1 MTSEPAAARASAARA
16 SAARASAARAS
27 AARASAARAS
37 AARASAAARVAAA
50 GPDAPMLAVSDLSV
64 SFTLGSAVAAR
75 LRHEARVLHAVD
87 GVDLEIGRGEALA
100 LVGESGSG
108 KSTLA
113 RALAGLIRPDRGE
126 IRLDGQVLPARR
138 SRADQRKIQMVF
150 QDPYSS
156 LNPRLTVGG
165 VLRELV
171 RVHHVVPR
179 DQVDAR
185 CRELLTLV
193 GLDEEALAAHP
204 RQFSGGQRQR
214 VAIARALALRP
225 ELLVADEPVSAL
237 DVSVQA
243 TILNLLQDLRAE
255 LGLTLL
261 LISHN
266 LAVVRHLCER
276 VAVMYLGRIIEV
288 APTETLFAA
297 PRHPYTA
304 GLLAAIPRMTFDD
317 EAEAGAAAVPGDPP
331 SPLRI
336 PSGCRF
342 RTRCPIAQPVCER
355 EDPALTVGTDPA
367 HSAACHF
374 AFTDQA

>member
-1 MTSEPAAARASAARA
+1 MTTPATTTDAAVLDPSVPLLDAR
-16 SAARASAARAS
+16 
-27 AARASAARAS
+27 
-37 AARASAAARVAAA
+37 
-50 GPDAPMLAVSDLSV
+50 DLAVSFS
-64 SFTLGSAVAAR
+64 LGSALVAR
-75 LRHEARVLHAVD
+75 LRHQENVLHAVD
-87 GVDLEIGRGEALA
+87 GVDLSIQRGEALA

-113 RALAGLIRPDRGE
+113 RALSGLQRPDRGE
-126 IRLDGQVLPARR
+126 IRLDGKLLPARR

-165 VLRELV
+165 MLHELL
-171 RVHHVVPR
+171 RVHHIVPPAE
-179 DQVDAR
+179 VESYT
-185 CRELLTLV
+185 RELLGLV
-193 GLDEEALAAHP
+193 GLTEEAVHAYP

-214 VAIARALALRP
+214 VAIARALALKP
-225 ELLVADEPVSAL
+225 ELLLADEPVSAL

-276 VAVMYLGRIIEV
+276 IAVMYLGRIIEI
-288 APTETLFAA
+288 APTETLFTN
-297 PRHPYTA
+297 PRHPYTQ
-304 GLLAAIPRMTFDD
+304 GLLAAIPRMTFHSEGD
-317 EAEAGAAAVPGDPP
+317 APAVKGDPP

-336 PSGCRF
+336 PGGCRF
-342 RTRCPIAQPVCER
+342 RTRCPIAQPICER
-355 EDPALTVGTDPA
+355 EDPGLTAGSDGQ
-367 HSAACHF
+367 HKAACHF
-374 AFTDQA
+374 AFTGAVPAPREPADAAGTAAEAE

>member
-1 MTSEPAAARASAARA
+1 VSAQPAAAPDL
-16 SAARASAARAS
+16 
-27 AARASAARAS
+27 
-37 AARASAAARVAAA
+37 VTPDPA
-50 GPDAPMLAVSDLSV
+50 GPLLDARDLSV
-64 SFTLGSAVAAR
+64 SFSLGSAIAAR
-75 LRHEARVLHAVD
+75 LRHEQRVLRAVD
-87 GVDLEIGRGEALA
+87 GVDLRIERGEALA

-113 RALAGLIRPDRGE
+113 RALAGLLPPDRGE
-126 IRLDGQVLPARR
+126 IRLDGRVLPTRR
-138 SRADQRKIQMVF
+138 SRSDQRKIQMVF

-156 LNPRLTVGG
+156 LNPRMTVGSM
-165 VLRELV
+165 LHELL
-171 RVHHVVPR
+171 RVHHVVRR
-179 DQVDAR
+179 DEVAAYT
-185 CRELLTLV
+185 RELLGMV
-193 GLDEEALAAHP
+193 GLSEEAVHAYP

-225 ELLVADEPVSAL
+225 ELLIADEPVSAL

-266 LAVVRHLCER
+266 LAVVRHLCDR

-304 GLLAAIPRMTFDD
+304 GLLAAIPRMTFTG
-317 EAEAGAAAVPGDPP
+317 EEGAPAVQGDPP

-336 PSGCRF
+336 PAGCRF
-342 RTRCPIAQPVCER
+342 RTRCPIAQPICEQ
-355 EDPALTVGTDPA
+355 EDPALLAADGDPA

-374 AFTDQA
+374 AHAAVPQPRSGATS

>member
-1 MTSEPAAARASAARA
+1 MSTQEAVTAEVQPPAGS
-16 SAARASAARAS
+16 
-27 AARASAARAS
+27 
-37 AARASAAARVAAA
+37 
-50 GPDAPMLAVSDLSV
+50 GPLLDVTGLSV
-64 SFTLGSAVAAR
+64 SFSLGSALLAR
-75 LRHEARVLHAVD
+75 MRQEANVLHAVD
-87 GVDLEIGRGEALA
+87 GVDLQIERGEALA

-113 RALAGLIRPDRGE
+113 RALAGLQRPDTGQ
-126 IRLDGQVLPARR
+126 IKMDGKLLPTRR

-156 LNPRLTVGG
+156 LNPRMTVGG
-165 VLRELV
+165 MLHELL
-171 RVHHVVPR
+171 RVHHIVAGNEVESYT
-179 DQVDAR
+179 
-185 CRELLTLV
+185 RELLGLV
-193 GLDEEALAAHP
+193 GLSEEAVHAYP

-214 VAIARALALRP
+214 VAIARALSLRP

-266 LAVVRHLCER
+266 LAVVRHLCDR

-288 APTETLFAA
+288 APTETLFAR

-304 GLLAAIPRMTFDD
+304 GLLAAIPRMTF
-317 EAEAGAAAVPGDPP
+317 AGDGGDAPAVQGDPP

-342 RTRCPIAQPVCER
+342 RTRCPLAQAICEQ
-355 EDPALTVGTDPA
+355 EDPALTSSASDPA

-374 AFTDQA
+374 AFATVPPPRASVEQASAGDAGADERTTP

>member
-1 MTSEPAAARASAARA
+1 MSRQPAATASVPPTDP
-16 SAARASAARAS
+16 S
-27 AARASAARAS
+27 
-37 AARASAAARVAAA
+37 V
-50 GPDAPMLAVSDLSV
+50 PMLDATDLSV
-64 SFTLGSAVAAR
+64 SFSLGSALVAR

-87 GVDLEIGRGEALA
+87 GVDMRIARGEALA

-113 RALAGLIRPDRGE
+113 RALAGLERPDRGE
-126 IRLDGQVLPARR
+126 IRLDGRVLPGRR
-138 SRADQRKIQMVF
+138 SRADQQKIQMVF

-156 LNPRLTVGG
+156 LNPRMTVGSM
-165 VLRELV
+165 LHELL
-171 RVHHVVPR
+171 RVHNVVPR
-179 DQVDAR
+179 GEVEAYT
-185 CRELLTLV
+185 RELLGLV
-193 GLDEEALAAHP
+193 GLTEEAVHAYP

-266 LAVVRHLCER
+266 LAVVRHLCDR
-276 VAVMYLGRIIEV
+276 IAVMYLGRIIEV

-297 PRHPYTA
+297 PQHPYTV
-304 GLLAAIPRMTFDD
+304 GLLAAIPRMTFAAEG
-317 EAEAGAAAVPGDPP
+317 EAPAVQGDPP

-336 PSGCRF
+336 PAGCRF
-342 RTRCPIAQPVCER
+342 RTRCPIAQPICEQ
-355 EDPALTVGTDPA
+355 EDPALRTSGGDPA

-374 AFTDQA
+374 AFVSVPQPRPAQGAPAGNLETAGQPAADLAGRDGATP

>member
-1 MTSEPAAARASAARA
+1 MSTQSAVTAD
-16 SAARASAARAS
+16 
-27 AARASAARAS
+27 
-37 AARASAAARVAAA
+37 VQPPGEA
-50 GPDAPMLAVSDLSV
+50 GPLLTVTGLSV
-64 SFTLGSAVAAR
+64 GFPLGSALVAR
-75 LRHEARVLHAVD
+75 LRHEAHVLRAVD
-87 GVDLEIGRGEALA
+87 GVDLEIERGEALA

-113 RALAGLIRPDRGE
+113 RALTGLQKPDSGQIRM
-126 IRLDGQVLPARR
+126 DGRVLPDRR

-156 LNPRLTVGG
+156 LNPRMTVGG
-165 VLRELV
+165 MLHELL
-171 RVHHVVPR
+171 RVHHIVAGNEVESYT
-179 DQVDAR
+179 
-185 CRELLTLV
+185 RELLGLV
-193 GLDEEALAAHP
+193 GLSEEAVHAYP

-266 LAVVRHLCER
+266 LAVVRHLCDR

-288 APTETLFAA
+288 APTETLFAR
-297 PRHPYTA
+297 PRHPYTV
-304 GLLAAIPRMTFDD
+304 GLLAAIPRMTFSEEGDTP
-317 EAEAGAAAVPGDPP
+317 AVQGDPP

-336 PSGCRF
+336 PTGCRF
-342 RTRCPIAQPVCER
+342 RTRCPMAQAICEQ
-355 EDPALTVGTDPA
+355 EDPALETSGSDPA

-374 AFTDQA
+374 AFAGAVPAPRTPAADERTAP

>member
-1 MTSEPAAARASAARA
+1 MSAQPA
-16 SAARASAARAS
+16 
-27 AARASAARAS
+27 
-37 AARASAAARVAAA
+37 VAAGLEPQDDGTPLLEA
-50 GPDAPMLAVSDLSV
+50 TGLSV
-64 SFTLGSAVAAR
+64 SFSVGSAMAAR
-75 LRHEARVLHAVD
+75 LRHEPRVLHAVD
-87 GVDLEIGRGEALA
+87 GVDLRIERGEAVA

-113 RALAGLIRPDRGE
+113 RALTGLLKPDHGE
-126 IRLDGQVLPARR
+126 IRLDGKVLPVRR
-138 SRADQRKIQMVF
+138 SRTDQRKVQMVF

-165 VLRELV
+165 MLHELL

-179 DQVDAR
+179 AQIPAYT
-185 CRELLTLV
+185 RELLGLV
-193 GLDEEALAAHP
+193 GLGEEAVHAYP

-243 TILNLLQDLRAE
+243 TILNLLQDLRAQ

-266 LAVVRHLCER
+266 LAVVRHLCDR
-276 VAVMYLGRIIEV
+276 VAVMYLGRIVEV
-288 APTETLFAA
+288 APTEELFSA
-297 PRHPYTA
+297 PRHPYTQ
-304 GLLAAIPRMTFDD
+304 GLLAAIPRMTFA
-317 EAEAGAAAVPGDPP
+317 AEGDVPAVRGDPP

-336 PSGCRF
+336 PAGCRF
-342 RTRCPIAQPVCER
+342 RTRCPIAEQICAEQ
-355 EDPALTVGTDPA
+355 DPALLSLAGAPA

-374 AFTDQA
+374 AFAATPQSGEGASS

>member
-1 MTSEPAAARASAARA
+1 MIAG
-16 SAARASAARAS
+16 
-27 AARASAARAS
+27 
-37 AARASAAARVAAA
+37 AA
-50 GPDAPMLAVSDLSV
+50 GDTGDGMADVAGVAGVAPDEPLLSARDVSV
-64 SFTLGSAVAAR
+64 SFPVGSRVT
-75 LRHEARVLHAVD
+75 ARVRGEERLLRAVD
-87 GVDLEIGRGEALA
+87 GVDLEMRRGEALA

-113 RALAGLIRPDRGE
+113 LALAGLLRTDRGE
-126 IRLDGQVLPARR
+126 IRFDGKVLPASR
-138 SRADQRKIQMVF
+138 SRADRRRIQMVF

-165 VLRELV
+165 MLHELL

-179 DQVDAR
+179 AEIPANT
-185 CRELLTLV
+185 RELLSLV
-193 GLDEEALAAHP
+193 GLGEEAVHAYP

-243 TILNLLQDLRAE
+243 TILNLLQDLRAQ

-266 LAVVRHLCER
+266 LAVVRHLCDR
-276 VAVMYLGRIIEV
+276 VAVMYLGRIVEV
-288 APTETLFAA
+288 APTEELFAA
-297 PRHPYTA
+297 PRHPYTQ
-304 GLLAAIPRMTFDD
+304 GLLAAIPRMTFA
-317 EAEAGAAAVPGDPP
+317 AEGDAPAVPGDPP

-336 PSGCRF
+336 PAGCRF
-342 RTRCPIAQPVCER
+342 RTRCPIAEQICAEQ
-355 EDPALTVGTDPA
+355 DPALLSQAGAPA
-367 HSAACHF
+367 HGAACHF
-374 AFTDQA
+374 AFADTPRPREGATS

>member
-1 MTSEPAAARASAARA
+1 MTAAALPAPAASSAAGQ
-16 SAARASAARAS
+16 
-27 AARASAARAS
+27 
-37 AARASAAARVAAA
+37 
-50 GPDAPMLAVSDLSV
+50 GPLLTASDLQV
-64 SFTLGSAVAAR
+64 TFPVGSSLAAR
-75 LRHEARVLHAVD
+75 LRHEARVLRAVD
-87 GVDLEIGRGEALA
+87 GVDLEIRRGEALA

-113 RALAGLIRPDRGE
+113 RAFTGLVPLASGE
-126 IRLDGQVLPARR
+126 IQFDGRVLPARR
-138 SRADQRKIQMVF
+138 KHSDQRRIQMVF

-165 VLRELV
+165 MLAELL

-179 DQVDAR
+179 GEVGSFS
-185 CRELLTLV
+185 RELLGLV
-193 GLDEEALAAHP
+193 GLGEDALRAYP

-225 ELLVADEPVSAL
+225 DILVADEPVSAL

-243 TILNLLQDLRAE
+243 TILNLLRDLRAE
-255 LGLTLL
+255 LGLTLM

-266 LAVVRHLCER
+266 LAVVRHLCDR

-288 APTETLFAA
+288 APTETLFSN
-297 PRHPYTA
+297 PQHPYTK
-304 GLLAAIPRMTFDD
+304 GLLAAIPKLSTAGD
-317 EAEAGAAAVPGDPP
+317 EGAPAVAGDPP

-336 PSGCRF
+336 PAGCRF
-342 RTRCPIAQPVCER
+342 RTRCPIAEARCEQ
-355 EDPALTVGTDPA
+355 EDPVLRISADDSA

-374 AFTDQA
+374 AFSAAAAAAPAD